1 MIALLCS
8 SYMVGMVT
16 KISDEMVKI
25 PLSNKQAYR
34 TLFMQVNSKF

>member
-1 MIALLCS
+1 
-8 SYMVGMVT
+8 MVGMVT